1 MICDH
6 LDEHPQAHT
15 NTHEH
20 PHTRTVGQVG
30 LYLMSWNFSVDP
42 ICRIHLMYALHIAFE
57 HRRMLACLDMQCLP
71 GGSLHSYSHTHAMS
85 WQPHKIKRFTAYMN
99 VCVCGWRVCGMGVSE
114 FVCVCQTHM
123 MQSNRQ
129 YEVHTCVKQ
138 VIPFW
143 GFWIINATKNVRSS
157 IYCCC
162 VLNCILHCALV
173 IGITA
178 HFTHTATHTHMH
190 RATQTGSFDAIAIWI
205 DFNKLCCKSDKH

>member
-1 MICDH
+1 
-6 LDEHPQAHT
+6 
-15 NTHEH
+15 
-20 PHTRTVGQVG
+20 
-30 LYLMSWNFSVDP
+30 
-42 ICRIHLMYALHIAFE
+42 MYALHIAFE

-71 GGSLHSYSHTHAMS
+71 GGSLHSHSQTHAMS

-99 VCVCGWRVCGMGVSE
+99 VCVWVASVWHGRLPV

-129 YEVHTCVKQ
+129 YEVHTCIKQ

-173 IGITA
+173 MGITA

-190 RATQTGSFDAIAIWI
+190 TCIEPHRLVRLMRLQSELILINCVASPISI
-205 DFNKLCCKSDKH
+205 KSPVIMWAEPD

>member
-1 MICDH
+1 MPCISH
-6 LDEHPQAHT
+6 SSIDECWPAWTCNVCQGAAY
-15 NTHEH
+15 
-20 PHTRTVGQVG
+20 TRT
-30 LYLMSWNFSVDP
+30 LT
-42 ICRIHLMYALHIAFE
+42 
-57 HRRMLACLDMQCLP
+57 
-71 GGSLHSYSHTHAMS
+71 HTHTLGQRAMS

-173 IGITA
+173 MGITA
-178 HFTHTATHTHMH
+178 HFTHTGTLTHAQSHTDW
-190 RATQTGSFDAIAIWI
+190 FVWCDCNLNW
-205 DFNKLCCKSDKH
+205 F